1 MPRRPNVIPSY
12 KLTLQVPQ
20 DLKSRLDLLLWSDAE
35 NRVPHGAYAA
45 FFASLLKSRLDQIEQ
60 ERKNVVP

>member
-12 KLTLQVPQ
+12 KLTLSVPM
-20 DLKSRLDLLLWSDAE
+20 DLKSRLDLLLWSEAQ
-35 NRVPHGAYAA
+35 NRVPQGAYAD